1 MKHRLSPKLRIA
13 AVVTAGTLCV
23 AGLSGCGEQ
32 ASTATDDTET
42 TATVATSSGQAVSST
57 STTTTT
63 TETVP
68 TPTFDFSKGIDDDG
82 HWDGIR
88 ALDYVTLCD
97 YSNIQIPSSALDVSE
112 KVESRIE
119 SITSNAGIDELT
131 DEWVAENFSSSHGW
145 STVEELRAG
154 LTETYQEDAEKT
166 YIQDYIVENST
177 FSEVPEAIVSYQ
189 SDYLVYQYTYMAS
202 QYNFTLESLISM
214 MYGYSSSD
222 ELVENRSDDIL
233 SQSKMYLAFQAI
245 AETEGRTV
253 SDEELEN
260 YFAHYQGV
268 SDISDYVEQYGKP
281 YLKMTA
287 LMDLTLQDI
296 VDNATVVDDSDSADS
311 TATETG
317 ESADKADEKGDAA
330 DTDATDSAD
339 SSDAKASTSASSTG
353 TADKADADSTDSADS
368 SDAKSSTSAASSTA
382 STASSSK

>member
-13 AVVTAGTLCV
+13 AVVAAGTLCV

-82 HWDGIR
+82 HWEGIR

-245 AETEGRTV
+245 AETEGRTI

-317 ESADKADEKGDAA
+317 DAA
-330 DTDATDSAD
+330 DADATDSAD

-353 TADKADADSTDSADS
+353 TADNANADSTDSADS
-368 SDAKSSTSAASSTA
+368 SDAKASSSAASAT
-382 STASSSK
+382 SSSK

>member
-13 AVVTAGTLCV
+13 AVVAAGTLCV

-317 ESADKADEKGDAA
+317 DAA
-330 DTDATDSAD
+330 DADATDSAD

-353 TADKADADSTDSADS
+353 TADNANADSTDSADS
-368 SDAKSSTSAASSTA
+368 SDAKASSSAASAT
-382 STASSSK
+382 SSSK

>member
-13 AVVTAGTLCV
+13 AVVAAGTLCV

-68 TPTFDFSKGIDDDG
+68 TPTFDFSKGIDDNG
-82 HWDGIR
+82 HWEGIR

-245 AETEGRTV
+245 AETEGRTI

-317 ESADKADEKGDAA
+317 DAA
-330 DTDATDSAD
+330 DADATDSAD

-353 TADKADADSTDSADS
+353 TADNANADSTDSADS
-368 SDAKSSTSAASSTA
+368 SDAKASSSAASAT
-382 STASSSK
+382 SSSK

>member
-13 AVVTAGTLCV
+13 AVVAAGTLCV

-82 HWDGIR
+82 HWEGIR

-245 AETEGRTV
+245 AETEGRTI

-311 TATETG
+311 TTTET
-317 ESADKADEKGDAA
+317 GDAA
-330 DTDATDSAD
+330 DADATDSAD
-339 SSDAKASTSASSTG
+339 SSDAKSSTSASSTG
-353 TADKADADSTDSADS
+353 AADKADADSTDSADS
-368 SDAKSSTSAASSTA
+368 SDAKASSSAASAT
-382 STASSSK
+382 SSSK

>member
-1 MKHRLSPKLRIA
+1 M
-13 AVVTAGTLCV
+13 
-23 AGLSGCGEQ
+23 
-32 ASTATDDTET
+32 
-42 TATVATSSGQAVSST
+42 
-57 STTTTT
+57 
-63 TETVP
+63 
-68 TPTFDFSKGIDDDG
+68 
-82 HWDGIR
+82 
-88 ALDYVTLCD
+88 
-97 YSNIQIPSSALDVSE
+97 
-112 KVESRIE
+112 
-119 SITSNAGIDELT
+119 
-131 DEWVAENFSSSHGW
+131 AENFSSSHGW

-317 ESADKADEKGDAA
+317 DAA
-330 DTDATDSAD
+330 DADATDSAD

-368 SDAKSSTSAASSTA
+368 SDAKASSSAASAT
-382 STASSSK
+382 SSSK

>member
-13 AVVTAGTLCV
+13 AVVAAGTLCV

-32 ASTATDDTET
+32 ASTATNDTET

-245 AETEGRTV
+245 AETEGRTI

-317 ESADKADEKGDAA
+317 DAA
-330 DTDATDSAD
+330 DADATDSAD

-353 TADKADADSTDSADS
+353 TADNANADSTDSADS
-368 SDAKSSTSAASSTA
+368 SDAKASSSAASAT
-382 STASSSK
+382 SSSK

>member
-1 MKHRLSPKLRIA
+1 MKHRLTHTRRIA
-13 AVVTAGTLCV
+13 AIAVSALCV
-23 AGLSGCGEQ
+23 AGLSGCGSQ
-32 ASTATDDTET
+32 SASTDDTET
-42 TATVATSSGQAVSST
+42 TATVATSSGQAVSATT
-57 STTTTT
+57 STTST

-97 YSNIQIPSSALDVSE
+97 YSNIEIPSSALDVSE
-112 KVESRIE
+112 SVESRME
-119 SITSNAGIDELT
+119 SIASNAGVDELT

-145 STVEELRAG
+145 NTVEELRAG
-154 LTETYQEDAEKT
+154 LTETYREDAEKT
-166 YIQDYIVENST
+166 YIQNYIVQNST

-222 ELVENRSDDIL
+222 ELVENRSDDIQ

-245 AETEGRTV
+245 AEAEGRTI
-253 SDEELEN
+253 SDEELES

-296 VDNATVVDDSDSADS
+296 VDGATVVEDDEASEAGTATSAD
-311 TATETG
+311 
-317 ESADKADEKGDAA
+317 ADSK
-330 DTDATDSAD
+330 DATDKASTSTKADTTASAD
-339 SSDAKASTSASSTG
+339 ADASAKDATASTSTKAASDDSTVTAASTSASS
-353 TADKADADSTDSADS
+353 K
-368 SDAKSSTSAASSTA
+368 
-382 STASSSK
+382 

>member
-13 AVVTAGTLCV
+13 AVVAAGALCV

-68 TPTFDFSKGIDDDG
+68 TPTFDFSKGIDDNG
-82 HWDGIR
+82 HWEGIR

-253 SDEELEN
+253 SDEELEG

-317 ESADKADEKGDAA
+317 DAA
-330 DTDATDSAD
+330 DADATDSAD

-368 SDAKSSTSAASSTA
+368 SDAKASSSAASAT
-382 STASSSK
+382 SSSK

>member
-13 AVVTAGTLCV
+13 AVVAAGTLCV

-82 HWDGIR
+82 HWEGIR

-245 AETEGRTV
+245 AETEGRTI

-311 TATETG
+311 TTTET
-317 ESADKADEKGDAA
+317 GDAA
-330 DTDATDSAD
+330 D
-339 SSDAKASTSASSTG
+339 
-353 TADKADADSTDSADS
+353 ADATDSADS
-368 SDAKSSTSAASSTA
+368 SDAKSSTSASSTGAADKADADSADSAGSSDAKSSTSAA
-382 STASSSK
+382 SATSSSK

>member
-13 AVVTAGTLCV
+13 AVVAAGTLCV

-82 HWDGIR
+82 HWEGIR

-311 TATETG
+311 TATET
-317 ESADKADEKGDAA
+317 SDAA
-330 DTDATDSAD
+330 DADATDSAD

-368 SDAKSSTSAASSTA
+368 SDAKASSSAASAT
-382 STASSSK
+382 SSSK

>member
-13 AVVTAGTLCV
+13 AVVAAGTLCV

-82 HWDGIR
+82 HWEGIR

-166 YIQDYIVENST
+166 YVQDYIVENST

-245 AETEGRTV
+245 AETEGRTI

-317 ESADKADEKGDAA
+317 DAA
-330 DTDATDSAD
+330 DADATDSVD

-368 SDAKSSTSAASSTA
+368 SDAKASSSAASAT
-382 STASSSK
+382 SSSK

>member
-13 AVVTAGTLCV
+13 AVVAAGTLCV

-245 AETEGRTV
+245 AETEGRTI

-311 TATETG
+311 TTTET
-317 ESADKADEKGDAA
+317 GDAA
-330 DTDATDSAD
+330 D
-339 SSDAKASTSASSTG
+339 
-353 TADKADADSTDSADS
+353 ADATDSADS
-368 SDAKSSTSAASSTA
+368 SDAKSSTSASSTGAADKADADSADSAGSSDAKSSTSAA
-382 STASSSK
+382 SATSSSK

>member
-13 AVVTAGTLCV
+13 AVVAAGTLCV

-68 TPTFDFSKGIDDDG
+68 TPTFDFSKGIDDNG
-82 HWDGIR
+82 HWEGIR

-317 ESADKADEKGDAA
+317 DAA
-330 DTDATDSAD
+330 DADATDSAD

-368 SDAKSSTSAASSTA
+368 SDAKASSSAASAT
-382 STASSSK
+382 SSSK

>member
-13 AVVTAGTLCV
+13 AVVAAGTLCV

-32 ASTATDDTET
+32 ASTATNDTET

-82 HWDGIR
+82 HWEGIR

-245 AETEGRTV
+245 AETEGRTI

-317 ESADKADEKGDAA
+317 DAA
-330 DTDATDSAD
+330 DADATDSAD

-353 TADKADADSTDSADS
+353 TADNANADSTDSADS
-368 SDAKSSTSAASSTA
+368 SDAKASSSAASAT
-382 STASSSK
+382 SSSK

>member
-13 AVVTAGTLCV
+13 AVVAAGTLCV

-32 ASTATDDTET
+32 ASTATNDTET

-82 HWDGIR
+82 HWEGIR

-245 AETEGRTV
+245 AETEGRTI

-317 ESADKADEKGDAA
+317 DAA
-330 DTDATDSAD
+330 DADATDSAD

-368 SDAKSSTSAASSTA
+368 SDAKASSSAASAT
-382 STASSSK
+382 SSSK

>member
-13 AVVTAGTLCV
+13 AVVAAGTLCV

-245 AETEGRTV
+245 AETEGRTI

-311 TATETG
+311 TTTET
-317 ESADKADEKGDAA
+317 GDAA
-330 DTDATDSAD
+330 DADATDSAD

-353 TADKADADSTDSADS
+353 TADNTDADSTDSADS
-368 SDAKSSTSAASSTA
+368 SDAKASSSAASAT
-382 STASSSK
+382 SSSK

>member
-1 MKHRLSPKLRIA
+1 MKHRLNRRGRVAAIA
-13 AVVTAGTLCV
+13 VSALCV
-23 AGLSGCGEQ
+23 AGLTGCGTQ
-32 ASTATDDTET
+32 AASTDDTET

-57 STTTTT
+57 TGTSTT

-145 STVEELRAG
+145 NTVEELRAG
-154 LTETYQEDAEKT
+154 LTETYREDAEKT

-222 ELVENRSDDIL
+222 ELVENRSDDIQ

-245 AETEGRTV
+245 AETEGRTI
-253 SDEELEN
+253 SDEELES

-296 VDNATVVDDSDSADS
+296 VDDATVVDDSD
-311 TATETG
+311 
-317 ESADKADEKGDAA
+317 AA
-330 DTDATDSAD
+330 DTTDATDS
-339 SSDAKASTSASSTG
+339 DAASTSAATDASESTSTSKSADNAATSSTP
-353 TADKADADSTDSADS
+353 
-368 SDAKSSTSAASSTA
+368 TSAAAT
-382 STASSSK
+382 SSSK

>member
-1 MKHRLSPKLRIA
+1 MKHRLNRRGRVAAIA
-13 AVVTAGTLCV
+13 VSALCV
-23 AGLSGCGEQ
+23 AGLTGCGTQ
-32 ASTATDDTET
+32 AASTDDTET

-57 STTTTT
+57 TGTSTT

-145 STVEELRAG
+145 NTVEELRAG
-154 LTETYQEDAEKT
+154 LTETYREDAEKT

-222 ELVENRSDDIL
+222 ELVENRSDDIQ

-245 AETEGRTV
+245 AETEGRTI
-253 SDEELEN
+253 SDEELES

-296 VDNATVVDDSDSADS
+296 VDNATVVDDSD
-311 TATETG
+311 
-317 ESADKADEKGDAA
+317 AA
-330 DTDATDSAD
+330 DTTDATDS
-339 SSDAKASTSASSTG
+339 DAASTSAATDASESTSTSKSADTAATSSTP
-353 TADKADADSTDSADS
+353 
-368 SDAKSSTSAASSTA
+368 TSATA
-382 STASSSK
+382 TSSSK

>member
-13 AVVTAGTLCV
+13 AVVAAGTLCV

-32 ASTATDDTET
+32 ASTATNDTET

-317 ESADKADEKGDAA
+317 DAA
-330 DTDATDSAD
+330 DADATDSAD

-353 TADKADADSTDSADS
+353 AADKADADSTDSADS
-368 SDAKSSTSAASSTA
+368 SDAKASSSAASAT
-382 STASSSK
+382 SSSK

>member
-13 AVVTAGTLCV
+13 AVVAAGTLCV

-82 HWDGIR
+82 HWEGIR

-311 TATETG
+311 TATET
-317 ESADKADEKGDAA
+317 SDAA
-330 DTDATDSAD
+330 DADATDSAD

-353 TADKADADSTDSADS
+353 TADKADADSADSADS
-368 SDAKSSTSAASSTA
+368 SDAKASTSAASAT
-382 STASSSK
+382 SSSK

>member
-13 AVVTAGTLCV
+13 AVVAAGTLCV

-245 AETEGRTV
+245 AETEGRTI

-311 TATETG
+311 TTTET
-317 ESADKADEKGDAA
+317 GDAA
-330 DTDATDSAD
+330 DADATDSAD

-353 TADKADADSTDSADS
+353 AADKADADSTDSADS
-368 SDAKSSTSAASSTA
+368 SDAKASSSAASAT
-382 STASSSK
+382 SSSK

>member
-1 MKHRLSPKLRIA
+1 MKHHLSPKLRIA
-13 AVVTAGTLCV
+13 AVVAAGTLCV

-68 TPTFDFSKGIDDDG
+68 TPTFDFSKGIDDNG
-82 HWDGIR
+82 HWEGIR

-317 ESADKADEKGDAA
+317 DAA
-330 DTDATDSAD
+330 DADATDSAD

-368 SDAKSSTSAASSTA
+368 SDAKASSSAASAT
-382 STASSSK
+382 SSSK

>member
-13 AVVTAGTLCV
+13 AVVAAGTLCV

-57 STTTTT
+57 SSTTT

-112 KVESRIE
+112 KVQSRIE

-131 DEWVAENFSSSHGW
+131 DDWVAENFSSSHGW

-154 LTETYQEDAEKT
+154 LTETYREDAEKT

-177 FSEVPEAIVSYQ
+177 FSEVPESIVSYQ

-245 AETEGRTV
+245 AETEGRTI
-253 SDEELEN
+253 SDEELES

-311 TATETG
+311 ATAET
-317 ESADKADEKGDAA
+317 DAA
-330 DTDATDSAD
+330 DATEAAD
-339 SSDAKASTSASSTG
+339 SSAAETDTTEAADSDAKASTSAS
-353 TADKADADSTDSADS
+353 
-368 SDAKSSTSAASSTA
+368 TSAA

>member
-13 AVVTAGTLCV
+13 AVVAAGTLCV

-82 HWDGIR
+82 HWEGIR

-245 AETEGRTV
+245 AETEGRTI

-317 ESADKADEKGDAA
+317 DAA
-330 DTDATDSAD
+330 DADATDSVD

-368 SDAKSSTSAASSTA
+368 SDAKASSSAASAT
-382 STASSSK
+382 SSSK

>member
-1 MKHRLSPKLRIA
+1 MKHRLNRRGRIA
-13 AVVTAGTLCV
+13 AIAVSALCV
-23 AGLSGCGEQ
+23 AGLTGCGTQ
-32 ASTATDDTET
+32 AASTDDTET

-57 STTTTT
+57 TGTSTT

-97 YSNIQIPSSALDVSE
+97 YSNVQIPSSALDVSE

-145 STVEELRAG
+145 NTVEELRAG
-154 LTETYQEDAEKT
+154 LTETYREDAEKT

-222 ELVENRSDDIL
+222 ELVENRSDDIQ

-245 AETEGRTV
+245 AETEGRTI
-253 SDEELEN
+253 SDEELES

-296 VDNATVVDDSDSADS
+296 VDNATVVDDSDESGD
-311 TATETG
+311 T
-317 ESADKADEKGDAA
+317 ESASTTDTTDASDGDAA
-330 DTDATDSAD
+330 STADTSDADDTETASSSAATDASESTSTSKSAD
-339 SSDAKASTSASSTG
+339 TAATSSTSASA
-353 TADKADADSTDSADS
+353 TAT
-368 SDAKSSTSAASSTA
+368 
-382 STASSSK
+382 SSSK

>member
-13 AVVTAGTLCV
+13 AVVAAGTLCV

-82 HWDGIR
+82 HWEGIR

-311 TATETG
+311 TTTET
-317 ESADKADEKGDAA
+317 GDAA
-330 DTDATDSAD
+330 DADATDSAD

-353 TADKADADSTDSADS
+353 TADKADADSADSAGS
-368 SDAKSSTSAASSTA
+368 SDAKASSSAASAT
-382 STASSSK
+382 SSSK

>member
-13 AVVTAGTLCV
+13 AVVAAGTLCV

-68 TPTFDFSKGIDDDG
+68 TPTFDFSKGIDDNG
-82 HWDGIR
+82 HWEGIR

-317 ESADKADEKGDAA
+317 DAA
-330 DTDATDSAD
+330 DADATDSAD

-353 TADKADADSTDSADS
+353 TADNANADSTDSADS
-368 SDAKSSTSAASSTA
+368 SDAKASSSAASAT
-382 STASSSK
+382 SSSK

>member
-13 AVVTAGTLCV
+13 AVVAAGTLCV

-82 HWDGIR
+82 HWEGIR

-245 AETEGRTV
+245 AETEGRTI

-311 TATETG
+311 TTTET
-317 ESADKADEKGDAA
+317 GDAA
-330 DTDATDSAD
+330 DADATDSAD

-353 TADKADADSTDSADS
+353 TADNTDADSTDSADS
-368 SDAKSSTSAASSTA
+368 SDAKASSSAASAT
-382 STASSSK
+382 SSSK

>member
-13 AVVTAGTLCV
+13 AVVAAGALCV

-68 TPTFDFSKGIDDDG
+68 TPTFDFSKGIDDNG
-82 HWDGIR
+82 HWEGIR

-245 AETEGRTV
+245 AETEGRTI

-317 ESADKADEKGDAA
+317 DAA
-330 DTDATDSAD
+330 DADATDSAD

-368 SDAKSSTSAASSTA
+368 SDAKASSSAASAT
-382 STASSSK
+382 SSSK